1 MLSERFRKLK
11 KLLCLFCTFD
21 STLCA
26 MYTFNKDLGVDLRSV
41 QSASLHQNI
50 GISSQDSRVISVGED
65 EFGVNE
71 RN

>member
-41 QSASLHQNI
+41 QSASLHQKVGVLPN
-50 GISSQDSRVISVGED
+50 DSRIIPVEGD
-65 EFGVNE
+65 EFGAKE